1 MSEVQLS
8 LNSVD
13 KTYYG
18 KKIEAAV
25 RAVKNLSL
33 QISKGEIV
41 ALLGSS
47 GCGKTS
53 TLRMIAGFEGVTG
66 GTIQLSNREIQ
77 QLPPAKRNV
86 AMAFEGYSLY
96 CLLYTSPSPRD

>member
-1 MSEVQLS
+1 MPEIQLS
-8 LNSVD
+8 LNTVD

-47 GCGKTS
+47 GCE
-53 TLRMIAGFEGVTG
+53 RP
-66 GTIQLSNREIQ
+66 QH
-77 QLPPAKRNV
+77 
-86 AMAFEGYSLY
+86 
-96 CLLYTSPSPRD
+96 